1 MRFRVLKYTS
11 RPTPAIA
18 TDAEAVVTM
27 VVGKGSAIVKYTISD
42 EVLYEAAWYSAGFLG
57 MAPPGMTPEL
67 FMQLREQGLLD
78 TIPKNNLSP
87 FFN

>member
-1 MRFRVLKYTS
+1 LKYTS

-57 MAPPGMTPEL
+57 MAPPGVTPEL
-67 FMQLREQGLLD
+67 FMPATGTRTARHYTQKQ
-78 TIPKNNLSP
+78 P
-87 FFN
+87 FPLF